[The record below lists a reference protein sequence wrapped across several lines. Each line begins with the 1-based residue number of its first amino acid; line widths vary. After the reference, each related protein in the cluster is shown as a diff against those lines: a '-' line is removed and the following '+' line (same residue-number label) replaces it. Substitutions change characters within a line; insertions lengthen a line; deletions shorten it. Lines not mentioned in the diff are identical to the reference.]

1 MKNSHDI
8 RMSIVKALG
17 IIFIVAGHAAINTSL
32 CRFLYLFHVTIF
44 FFVAGYFF
52 NDNYINSPL
61 KFISSKLKRLYIPW
75 LIYGIIFVLLHNFFL
90 KNNLILY
97 NFNSHKYFEPYTL
110 EKVVD
115 KILNVLTFFRW
126 KEPLLMPLWF
136 LFGLFSGLIVFYAVT
151 FVMNKIKGNKPEYFR
166 SIFIVILSAVGFM
179 GATLH
184 PRFGIF
190 YRAFVIAG
198 IIYLGKLFQI
208 NESKIKIVP
217 IGGLLSL
224 IILIVATI
232 LKYDVNVGG
241 LKFGNPLF
249 FIIVSCAGFY
259 FTLSLA
265 DLIACKPN
273 SISRALNIIGENTL
287 TIMALHYLAFKL
299 VNLLQ
304 IVIYNYPDKYLAYYP
319 VIPIKT
325 EYWWIVYTIAGIF
338 VPVLLAIAYD
348 KIKEFLVPNLKKI
361 PERVM
366 KKKFID

>member
-1 MKNSHDI
+1 MKNFNDI

-17 IIFIVAGHAAINTSL
+17 IIFSVAGHAAIYTSL

-52 NDNYINSPL
+52 QDNYIKSPL

-90 KNNLILY
+90 KHNIILY

-136 LFGLFSGLIVFYAVT
+136 LFGLFSGLMFFYMVT
-151 FVMNKIKGNKPEYFR
+151 FAIKKFNLKRSEFFR
-166 SIFIVILSAVGFM
+166 TIFIVILSALGFL
-179 GATLH
+179 GATIH

-198 IIYLGKLFQI
+198 IIYLGKLYQI
-208 NESKIKIVP
+208 YESKIKIVP
-217 IGGLLSL
+217 LGGVLSL

-249 FIIVSCAGFY
+249 FLIVSCTGFY

-265 DLIACKPN
+265 DLITHKTN
-273 SISRALNIIGENTL
+273 LISLTLNIIGKNTL

-304 IVIYNYPDKYLAYYP
+304 IAIYNYPDKYLAYYP

-325 EYWWIVYTIAGIF
+325 EYWWIAYTFVGIF
-338 VPVLLAIAYD
+338 VPLLFAIAYD

-361 PERVM
+361 PKRVL